1 MKKATKVLLVLA
13 ASFGLLLLGSG
24 FLLAASIVQTGLVTV
39 EVHESGPDG
48 THLYLPVP
56 AILVHAGLTVLPA
69 IMEEISE
76 DDVWEDVRCDL
87 GEWAPVAAEALRS
100 VQDAPDAVLVE
111 VENERESVRIE
122 KVGRSLEIRVRDG
135 RDSFEISLPASLL
148 GRVAREIA

>member
-39 EVHESGPDG
+39 KVHESGPDG

-69 IMEEISE
+69 LIE

-100 VQDAPDAVLVE
+100 VEDAPDAVLVE

-135 RDSFEISLPASLL
+135 KDSFEISLPASLL

>member
-39 EVHESGPDG
+39 KVHESGPNG
-48 THLYLPVP
+48 THIYLPLP

-69 IMEEISE
+69 LIE
-76 DDVWEDVRCDL
+76 DDVWEDVRTDL

-100 VQDAPDAVLVE
+100 VEDAPDAVLVE

-135 RDSFEISLPASLL
+135 KDSFEISLPASLL

>member
-13 ASFGLLLLGSG
+13 ASFGLILMGSG

-39 EVHESGPDG
+39 KVHESGPDG

-69 IMEEISE
+69 LVE

-100 VQDAPDAVLVE
+100 VEDAPDAVLVE

-135 RDSFEISLPASLL
+135 KDSFEISLPASLL

>member
-56 AILVHAGLTVLPA
+56 AILVHAGLAVLPA
-69 IMEEISE
+69 LME

>member
-39 EVHESGPDG
+39 KVHESGPDG

-56 AILVHAGLTVLPA
+56 AILVHAGLAVLPA
-69 IMEEISE
+69 LIE
-76 DDVWEDVRCDL
+76 DDVWEDVRTDL

-100 VQDAPDAVLVE
+100 VEDAPDAVLVE

-122 KVGRSLEIRVRDG
+122 KVGRSLEIRVKDG

>member
-13 ASFGLLLLGSG
+13 ASFGLVLMGSG

-39 EVHESGPDG
+39 KVHESGPDG

-69 IMEEISE
+69 LIE

-100 VQDAPDAVLVE
+100 VEDAPDAVLVE

>member
-39 EVHESGPDG
+39 KVHESGPDG

-56 AILVHAGLTVLPA
+56 AILVHAGLAVLPA
-69 IMEEISE
+69 LIE
-76 DDVWEDVRCDL
+76 DDVWEDVRTDL

-135 RDSFEISLPASLL
+135 KDSFEISLPASLL

>member
-13 ASFGLLLLGSG
+13 ATFGLILMGSG

-39 EVHESGPDG
+39 KVHESGPDG

-69 IMEEISE
+69 LIE

-100 VQDAPDAVLVE
+100 VEDAPDAVLVE

-135 RDSFEISLPASLL
+135 KDSFEISLPASLL